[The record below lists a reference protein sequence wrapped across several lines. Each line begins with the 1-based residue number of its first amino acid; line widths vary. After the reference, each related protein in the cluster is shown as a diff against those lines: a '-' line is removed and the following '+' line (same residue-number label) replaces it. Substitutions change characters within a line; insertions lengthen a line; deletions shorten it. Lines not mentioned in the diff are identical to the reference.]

1 MTSNK
6 KNLLKFL
13 LSSSLAEINKRGS
26 LTNEIKMSSE
36 SIKEIRN
43 IILNKNDKINF
54 ELEVVS
60 LLDSKTAQPVVVEL
74 NINYPES

>member
-1 MTSNK
+1 LTSNK